1 MVFPLLSVGWSSIY
15 IWQDNSE
22 RKKGLAFLLQAE
34 HIKTEKA
41 DRMKM
46 EEKNICL
53 RARETL
59 SETVSGFARATG
71 RMISTIHRRESG
83 TKIPHHSRI
92 LYRLLILMKAAGQDA
107 MDVIERIP
115 ADETSESRLMAELVI
130 KCVDSGT
137 RGLVILAFRMDGK
150 PEVLE

>member
-1 MVFPLLSVGWSSIY
+1 
-15 IWQDNSE
+15 
-22 RKKGLAFLLQAE
+22 
-34 HIKTEKA
+34 
-41 DRMKM
+41 
-46 EEKNICL
+46 
-53 RARETL
+53 
-59 SETVSGFARATG
+59 
-71 RMISTIHRRESG
+71 
-83 TKIPHHSRI
+83 
-92 LYRLLILMKAAGQDA
+92 MKAAGQDA